1 MQIDEIIRSRR
12 KTLARIVRGDGRLVI
27 SAPLNLHDREIMRF
41 VNKKE
46 GWIRQKKEEAQQRSA
61 QIIARRFVE
70 GESFLFLG
78 QAYPL
83 HLTSRLH
90 PALVLQKDGFYLS
103 RAALPQAK
111 DTFTRWYKEQARLI
125 FSKRLQDYAARYGLS
140 YKKIRISSARTRWGS
155 YSTTG
160 TISFT
165 WRLVM
170 APLPV
175 IDYIV
180 VHELAHTLIRNHSD
194 RFWSKVRAMMPEYKM
209 YREWLKHNGSSLTID

>member
-12 KTLARIVRGDGRLVI
+12 KTIALIVRGDGRLVI
-27 SAPLNLHDREIMRF
+27 RAPLHLPDREIMRF
-41 VNKKE
+41 VNQKA
-46 GWIRQKKEEAQQRSA
+46 GWIRQKQEEAQRRSA
-61 QIIARRFVE
+61 KIPTRRFVE
-70 GESFLFLG
+70 GELFFFLG
-78 QAYPL
+78 KAYPL

-90 PALVLQKDGFYLS
+90 PALVLQKDGFSLS
-103 RAALPQAK
+103 RAALPQVK
-111 DTFTRWYKEQARLI
+111 DIFIRWYKGQARLI
-125 FSKRLQDYAARYGLS
+125 FSERLQYYAARYCLS

-155 YSTTG
+155 CSTTG

-180 VHELAHTLIRNHSD
+180 IHELAHTLVRNHSD
-194 RFWSKVRAMMPEYKM
+194 RFWNKVRAMMPEYKTH
-209 YREWLKHNGSSLTID
+209 REWLRLNGSSLTIE